1 MSFAHLAGVR
11 FRNVKRLLVSLSI
24 LCTLSYFIS
33 VMSYNSESRLS
44 EYILDE
50 LYKRYTDSRL
60 EAGFPDREIICKE
73 YFGFLHTVHSDWK
86 IRSFDNQQ
94 SLLSKNVEI
103 KESIRHLRMY
113 TQCFLNMD
121 YSIDDINPPVTE
133 DRLFPFLT
141 MDLRTFTRWDGS
153 IVREFPCLDDSLNA
167 CGNTVSADEE
177 NQYRSFWGNI
187 KIA

>member
-11 FRNVKRLLVSLSI
+11 FRNVKRLLVSFSI

-86 IRSFDNQQ
+86 IRSFDN
-94 SLLSKNVEI
+94 
-103 KESIRHLRMY
+103 
-113 TQCFLNMD
+113 
-121 YSIDDINPPVTE
+121 
-133 DRLFPFLT
+133 
-141 MDLRTFTRWDGS
+141 
-153 IVREFPCLDDSLNA
+153 
-167 CGNTVSADEE
+167 
-177 NQYRSFWGNI
+177 
-187 KIA
+187 